1 MLSFRR
7 FLIGLV
13 FGSETFPTRHIR
25 FKVILG
31 CGLRL
36 LRCDLWEELTHRL
49 KRCLIRVTHTPHG
62 SRHARYTGTNLGI
75 TSPCVIQGARRK
87 TCLGKQG
94 TFFGCTWKPST
105 IVLSVM
111 FIPNDKKVFSRWRA
125 LMRMHGGRECV
136 CGWAIKQLSGWA
148 HYYSANEVEIVV

>member
-94 TFFGCTWKPST
+94 TFLD
-105 IVLSVM
+105 VRE
-111 FIPNDKKVFSRWRA
+111 NQA
-125 LMRMHGGRECV
+125 LLFCPLCLYRTARKYFLVGAR
-136 CGWAIKQLSGWA
+136 L
-148 HYYSANEVEIVV
+148 